1 MLKSTNPL
9 LYFRAATKSELKD
22 CEKFSGP
29 YDANEIYMIPNIIN
43 DAAKCNHAIYF
54 SRRLAGRKTSV
65 TIYLKRLALKKT
77 GSQTVTDFFMTLT
90 ESQALKAGSEIHAK
104 INNFNEA
111 YRWIVET
118 LKTGHTPILIEK
130 DGEITG
136 ALIRKKI
143 GEKPVNKKRK

>member
-9 LYFRAATKSELKD
+9 LYFRASTKTELKG

-29 YDANEIYMIPNIIN
+29 YDANEIYMIPSVVN
-43 DAAKCNHAIYF
+43 DAENSNHATFF

-65 TIYLKRLALKKT
+65 TIYLKRMALKKS
-77 GSQTVTDFFMTLT
+77 GPQPVTDFFMTLS
-90 ESQALKAGSEIHAK
+90 EEKALKAGAEIHAK
-104 INNFNEA
+104 ITNFREA
-111 YRWIVET
+111 YDWIIET

-130 DGEITG
+130 DGGITG

-143 GEKPVNKKRK
+143 GEKPVNKKE